1 VTNATNAGD
10 RQLTGTTGGHKAM
23 ESTMHGDIKAT
34 VKDYILR
41 EFLPGESPDSLDDS
55 TALITEG
62 VLDSIATVK
71 LVAFLER
78 EFGVQ
83 LEPHELSADYLN
95 YLPDIVGLV
104 EAKRAAR

>member
-1 VTNATNAGD
+1 ME
-10 RQLTGTTGGHKAM
+10 TTTHD
-23 ESTMHGDIKAT
+23 EIKST

-55 TALITEG
+55 TALITNG

-71 LVAFLER
+71 LVAFLEQQY
-78 EFGVQ
+78 GVQ

-95 YLPDIVGLV
+95 FLPDIAGLI
-104 EAKRAAR
+104 EAKRGMQ

>member
-1 VTNATNAGD
+1 
-10 RQLTGTTGGHKAM
+10 M
-23 ESTMHGDIKAT
+23 ETTMHDEIKAT
-34 VKDYILR
+34 VKEYILR

-55 TALITEG
+55 TALITDG

-71 LVAFLER
+71 LVAFLEQQY
-78 EFGVQ
+78 GVQ
-83 LEPHELSADYLN
+83 LEPHELNADYLN